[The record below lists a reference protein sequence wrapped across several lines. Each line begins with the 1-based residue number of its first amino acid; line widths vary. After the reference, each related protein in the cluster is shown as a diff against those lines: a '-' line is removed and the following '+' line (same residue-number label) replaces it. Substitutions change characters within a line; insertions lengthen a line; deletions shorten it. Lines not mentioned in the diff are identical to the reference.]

1 MTGNRIIQLTIF
13 FLIMLY
19 LAVEP
24 KTYASSTKPED
35 SGKIPDVLI
44 GFHTEKSKAYA
55 LLVDKNIQ
63 RIYFYDCSDG
73 FKKIFNMQCSTG
85 KRPGPKNLSGDQ
97 KTPEGVYFFTN
108 EFADQELSAT
118 YGLKAFP
125 MDYPNFLD
133 RAKGRNGHS
142 IWMHGTDKQLKAR
155 NSNGCVALQN
165 SDLQKLSKY
174 ITLNRTPI
182 IIREKLSYISDDL
195 RKKAEKTVLHF
206 LKAWETA
213 LLSGTYHQYLSLYDP
228 EYLPEITWWSKWHK
242 LRSSFNSS
250 GAPPLH
256 VELKNTSILKID
268 SIYVV
273 LSDLTV
279 SYDNKET
286 YICTKKNFIKSQPGQ
301 IKIIGEEYQSIPE
314 SFKTDGYDS
323 SPLTA
328 ACGKIIKTLHADRE
342 IPAIIEGW
350 LQAWS
355 QKNIKA
361 YGNYYAEDFMS
372 EGMNKIKWLK
382 KKTAL
387 NRNYKYIKVKK
398 DNLKINRRAK
408 NIKKVSF
415 IQTYES
421 DKYKAIGR
429 KKLLLK
435 LEKGKWKIYRES
447 WAGL

>member
-1 MTGNRIIQLTIF
+1 MTGNRIVQLTIF
-13 FLIMLY
+13 FLIMLC

-35 SGKIPDVLI
+35 SGNIPDVLI

-73 FKKIFNMQCSTG
+73 FKKIFSMQCSTG
-85 KRPGPKNLSGDQ
+85 KIPGPKNISGDQ

-142 IWMHGTDKQLKAR
+142 IWLHGTDKQLKAR

-206 LKAWETA
+206 LEAWETA

-228 EYLPEITWWSKWHK
+228 EYLPVITWWPKWHK
-242 LRSSFNSS
+242 LRSSFSTS
-250 GAPPLH
+250 GAPLH

-279 SYDNKET
+279 NYDNKET
-286 YICTKKNFIKSQPGQ
+286 YICTKKIFIRSQAGQ
-301 IKIIGEEYQSIPE
+301 INVIGEEYQSIPE
-314 SFKTDGYDS
+314 NFKTDAYG

-328 ACGKIIKTLHADRE
+328 ACGKIIKTMNADRE
-342 IPAIIEGW
+342 IPVMIEEW

-355 QKNIKA
+355 QKKIKA
-361 YGNYYAEDFMS
+361 YGNYYAQDFMS
-372 EGMNKIKWLK
+372 EGMNKAKWLK

-387 NRNYKYIKVKK
+387 NRKYKYIKVKK
-398 DNLKINRRAK
+398 DNLKISRAK

-415 IQTYES
+415 IQTYKS
-421 DKYKAIGR
+421 DKYKAVGR

-435 LEKGKWKIYRES
+435 LEKGNWKIYRES